1 MCLFNVF
8 MTVCVLKPE
17 RTMKTFTKRELKT
30 DTKQE
35 IVKYRSTTAKTL
47 DG

>member
-1 MCLFNVF
+1 MYLFNVF
-8 MTVCVLKPE
+8 MTACVLKPV
-17 RTMKTFTKRELKT
+17 RTMKIFTKRELKT

-35 IVKYRSTTAKTL
+35 IVQYRSTAAKTL